1 MAAMRV
7 CGKAGDQ
14 CSKTGIAVLALLL
27 AGVTCGGVAVAQVK
41 RTGGP
46 SPSPAGA
53 EVYFIDL
60 KDGATVPATLKI
72 YFGLRNMG
80 VAPAGSDRENSGHHH
95 LLIDTELPPLD
106 QPIPNDFNHLHFGA
120 GQTEAEITLKP
131 GQHTLQLL
139 LGDQNHIPH
148 TPPVMS
154 PRIRVSVAL
163 TGGPTASA
171 PGAAVY
177 FVDLRDGA
185 TIDPKV
191 NIRFGLKNM
200 NVVPAG
206 SDRANSGHH
215 HLLIDTELPPLD
227 RPIPNDFNNLHFG
240 GGQTEATVTLKPGD
254 HTLQLLLGDKDHIP
268 HTPPVLSPRIKV
280 RVVDASTRTAAPADA
295 RVYFI
300 DVQNRS
306 VLSQKATIHF
316 GLANMGVAPAGIEKT
331 NTGHHHLLIDAK
343 LPPLDQP
350 IPNDFNHL
358 HFGAG
363 QSEATV
369 ELPLGKHTLQLLLG
383 DANHI
388 PHNPP
393 VMSKPIEIS
402 VVSQDQES
410 RGRKTKL
417 RRHRGQTRD
426 RNQ

>member
-14 CSKTGIAVLALLL
+14 CSKTGIAVLALVL

-60 KDGATVPATLKI
+60 KDGATVPANLKI

-154 PRIRVSVAL
+154 PRIRVNVAL

-177 FVDLRDGA
+177 FTDLKDGA
-185 TIDPKV
+185 TVDPKV

-200 NVVPAG
+200 NVAPAG

-331 NTGHHHLLIDAK
+331 NTGHHHLLIDSK

-369 ELPLGKHTLQLLLG
+369 ELSLGKHTLQLLLG

>member
-1 MAAMRV
+1 MRV

-120 GQTEAEITLKP
+120 GQTEA
-131 GQHTLQLL
+131 
-139 LGDQNHIPH
+139 
-148 TPPVMS
+148 
-154 PRIRVSVAL
+154 
-163 TGGPTASA
+163 
-171 PGAAVY
+171 
-177 FVDLRDGA
+177 
-185 TIDPKV
+185 
-191 NIRFGLKNM
+191 
-200 NVVPAG
+200 
-206 SDRANSGHH
+206 
-215 HLLIDTELPPLD
+215 
-227 RPIPNDFNNLHFG
+227 
-240 GGQTEATVTLKPGD
+240 TVTLKPGD
-254 HTLQLLLGDKDHIP
+254 HTLQLLLADKDHIP
-268 HTPPVLSPRIKV
+268 HTPPVFSPRIKV

-295 RVYFI
+295 RVYF
-300 DVQNRS
+300 VGLQNGS
-306 VLSQKATIHF
+306 VLLQKATIHF
-316 GLANMGVAPAGIEKT
+316 GLANMGVAPAGIEKP

-343 LPPLDQP
+343 PPPLDQP

-369 ELPLGKHTLQLLLG
+369 DLPLGKHTLQLLLG

-393 VMSKPIEIS
+393 VMSKPIEVS
-402 VVSQDQES
+402 VVSKEQEA
-410 RGRKTKL
+410 RRKTRI
-417 RRHRGQTRD
+417 RRYHREQS
-426 RNQ
+426 RNRTQ